1 MQCSVCSVLLDP
13 LSTSGFGC
21 TKDWEYHG
29 QHTVEAGAAQLCW
42 SWYSQAEGVPGQSG
56 KKAQR
61 TSPTYKQEM
70 VVKGSLLCKS
80 SVMLSTKVLWV
91 PKCLC
96 QAEEEAWFVCARA
109 GVALCVC
116 ALYRSVS

>member
-1 MQCSVCSVLLDP
+1 MASTLLKQVLL
-13 LSTSGFGC
+13 SS
-21 TKDWEYHG
+21 
-29 QHTVEAGAAQLCW
+29 AGAGILKLKVCLG
-42 SWYSQAEGVPGQSG
+42 SLG
-56 KKAQR
+56 KKPKGPHLH
-61 TSPTYKQEM
+61 TSKKWW